1 MKVRAKSRRFARK
14 RKGCNATIARH
25 AEQRRIERIDEP
37 VPGPSHEQSSS
48 MCEAQTP
55 EMSKNNL
62 TTSFKEIKSVSD
74 EKLKNSSLKKSPVKG
89 RRLTRAIS
97 QRAGLSSRKINFL
110 PSGYSLIA
118 LENLQTAISQAAI
131 CTLCKDP
138 RSRLSL
144 VENVGKKRGLA
155 QMFTLNCSVCSNVTE
170 FCSSRRGEQHVSGPY
185 DINTRSVHASL
196 SGGLGHSGLAKICA
210 SFDLPKPCS
219 NKPYNVILKR
229 LSKSAEEIAE
239 CKMKEAAERLVEIV
253 KSESPDKIENRPDGK
268 YVTDVSVTV
277 DGTWQRRGHDYK
289 TGVIFVISV
298 RTGEILDY
306 VVKTK

>member
-14 RKGCNATIARH
+14 RKGCNANIAEH
-25 AEQRRIERIDEP
+25 AERPRLERIDEP

-48 MCEAQTP
+48 MGEAQTP

-62 TTSFKEIKSVSD
+62 TTSFKEINSVSD
-74 EKLKNSSLKKSPVKG
+74 EKLKNSSLKKSPLMKG

-97 QRAGLSSRKINFL
+97 QRAGLSNRKINFL

-144 VENVGKKRGLA
+144 VETVGKKRGLA
-155 QMFTLNCSVCSNVTE
+155 QMFTLNCSVCSIVTE
-170 FCSSRRGEQHVSGPY
+170 FCSSRRSGQRVSGPY

-239 CKMKEAAERLVEIV
+239 CKMKEAADRLVEIV
-253 KSESPDKIENRPDGK
+253 KSESPDKIESLPDGN
-268 YVTDVSVTV
+268 YVANVSVTV
-277 DGTWQRRGHDYK
+277 DGTCQ
-289 TGVIFVISV
+289 
-298 RTGEILDY
+298 
-306 VVKTK
+306 